1 MTPDEVVVV
10 ETRRW
15 LRKVERDLLAVQAAM
30 GFDPPLLDDAAY
42 HCQQAVEKVFKAF
55 LVWHGRSFRKTHV
68 LAETGMYCAEIDPS
82 LLLIVERVR
91 PMSDYSSAFRY
102 PGERDEPTL
111 QEAQRALTI
120 AREVVAAVM
129 DRIPLLPEAL
139 PPPES

>member
-15 LRKVERDLLAVQAAM
+15 LRKVDRDLLAIRAGM
-30 GFDPPLLDDAAY
+30 GFDPPLLDDVAY

-55 LVWHGRSFRKTHV
+55 LVWHGTSIRKTHV
-68 LAETGMYCAEIDPS
+68 LAETGMHCAEIDPS

-111 QEAQRALTI
+111 EEVGRALI
-120 AREVVAAVM
+120 IVDEVVAAVRA
-129 DRIPLLPEAL
+129 RIPL
-139 PPPES
+139 PPEVKE